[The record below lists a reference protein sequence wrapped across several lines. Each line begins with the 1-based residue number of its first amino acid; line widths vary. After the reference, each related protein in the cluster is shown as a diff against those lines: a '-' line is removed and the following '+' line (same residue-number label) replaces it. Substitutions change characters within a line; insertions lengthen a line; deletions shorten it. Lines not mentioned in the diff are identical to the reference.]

1 MKMRSFQ
8 VCQCGAPLQMNEA
21 EAPQPQG
28 TQVLLKMLAAGVCHS
43 DLHIWDGY
51 YEIGGGKRMMLADRG
66 IKLPLTMGHENVG
79 EVVALGPE
87 AKGVK
92 VGDVRLINPWMG
104 CGQCKVCQRGDEN
117 LCLTPQNVGVF
128 AQGGYATHLLAP
140 HPRHLFDIGN
150 LKPEQAAPLA
160 CSGVTAFSALK
171 KVSAT
176 LNDEPVVIIGAGG
189 VGLMGVTLARK
200 MGAKEVIAVD
210 IDPAKREAALAAGA
224 TKAID
229 GAAPDAVKQIQ
240 AATGGGAWA
249 VIDFV
254 GSSQTTNLAI
264 ASIIKGGTVV
274 VVGLFGGDV
283 TVPTP
288 FLPLRAMTLRGS
300 YVGSQTEI
308 AELLDLVN
316 RTGMPQVPIRTR
328 SLDDVGAALGDLR
341 AGKVVGRVV
350 LTAQG

>member
-21 EAPQPQG
+21 ENPKPAG

-51 YEIGGGKRMMLADRG
+51 YEIGGGKKLMLADRG

-79 EVVALGPE
+79 EVVAFGPD

-92 VGDVRLINPWMG
+92 AGDVRLVNPWMG
-104 CGQCKVCQRGDEN
+104 CGTCKVCLRGDEN

-128 AQGGYATHLLAP
+128 SQGGYATHMLTP

-150 LKPEQAAPLA
+150 LKPVEAAPLA
-160 CSGVTAFSALK
+160 CSGVTAYSALK

-176 LNDEPVVIIGAGG
+176 LADEAVVIIGAGG

-200 MGAKEVIAVD
+200 MGAKDVVIVD
-210 IDPAKREAALAAGA
+210 IDAAKRDAALKAGA
-224 TKAID
+224 TKAVD
-229 GAAPDAVKQIQ
+229 GGAADAVQQIQ
-240 AATGGGAWA
+240 KATGGGAWA
-249 VIDFV
+249 VVDFV
-254 GSSQTTNLAI
+254 GSGATVNLAV
-264 ASIIKGGTVV
+264 ASLIKGGTVV
-274 VVGLFGGDV
+274 IVGLYGGDI

-288 FLPLRAMTLRGS
+288 YLPLRAMTLRGS
-300 YVGSQTEI
+300 YVGSQTDM
-308 AELLDLVN
+308 AELLDLVK
-316 RTGMPQVPIRTR
+316 RTGMPPVPIRTR
-328 SLDDVGAALGDLR
+328 PLDEVNATLNDLR
-341 AGKVVGRVV
+341 AGKIVGRVV
-350 LTAQG
+350 LTPA

>member
-1 MKMRSFQ
+1 MRMRSFQ
-8 VCQCGAPLQMNEA
+8 VCECGAPLHVNERETPKPEGA
-21 EAPQPQG
+21 
-28 TQVLLKMLAAGVCHS
+28 QVLLKMLAAGVCHS

-51 YEIGGGKRMMLADRG
+51 YEIGGGKKLMLADRG

-87 AKGVK
+87 AVGVK
-92 VGDVRLINPWMG
+92 VGDVRLVNPWMG

-128 AQGGYATHLLAP
+128 SQGGYATHLLAP

-176 LNDEPVVIIGAGG
+176 LKDEPVVIIGAGG

-200 MGAKEVIAVD
+200 RGAKEVIVVD
-210 IDPAKREAALAAGA
+210 IDACKREAASKAGA
-224 TKAID
+224 NKTID
-229 GAAPDAVKQIQ
+229 GATADAVQQIQ

-254 GSSQTTNLAI
+254 GSSATVGLAVS
-264 ASIIKGGTVV
+264 SIIKGGTVV
-274 VVGLFGGDV
+274 VVGLYGGDI

-288 FLPLRAMTLRGS
+288 YLPLRAMTLRGS
-300 YVGSQTEI
+300 YVGSQTDM
-308 AELLDLVN
+308 AELLDLVK
-316 RTGMPQVPIRTR
+316 RTGMPPVPIRTR
-328 SLDDVGAALGDLR
+328 PLDEVNATLNDLR
-341 AGKVVGRVV
+341 AGKIVGRVV
-350 LTAQG
+350 LTPAA